1 MTTEYLL
8 EREVDRVLA
17 ALMPQNELI
26 MRVIL
31 HTGMRIS
38 DVLALRTDQLCSSG
52 WYVEQKT
59 GKKRR
64 YGLPKQLLAAIKAQ
78 AGPIWAFTGRV
89 SPEKHKTRQAVWA
102 DVKRASRA
110 FRMPQNVGTHSAR
123 KVYAVQLMEKY
134 GDIKRVQRALNHSSP
149 CITAIYAMSDQ
160 LLSRK
165 LERRKI
171 RSKKRKTAGD
181 V

>member
-8 EREVDRVLA
+8 AKEVDRVLA
-17 ALMPQNELI
+17 ALMPQNQLI

-31 HTGMRIS
+31 HTGMRVS
-38 DVLALRTDQLCSSG
+38 DVLALRTDQLSVSG
-52 WYVEQKT
+52 WYIEQKT

-64 YGLPKQLLAAIKAQ
+64 YGLPRPLLSAIKAQ
-78 AGPIWAFTGRV
+78 AGPIWAFSGRTD
-89 SPEKHKTRQAVWA
+89 PTKHKTRQAVWA

-123 KVYAVQLMEKY
+123 KVYAVELMAKY
-134 GDIKRVQRALNHSSP
+134 GDIERVQKALNHSSP

-160 LLSRK
+160 LL
-165 LERRKI
+165 ERRLASGM
-171 RSKKRKTAGD
+171 RKRPR
-181 V
+181 

>member
-1 MTTEYLL
+1 MRTEYLL
-8 EREVDRVLA
+8 AREVDRVLS
-17 ALMPQNELI
+17 ALMPQNALI

-38 DVLALRTDQLCSSG
+38 DVLALRTDQLATSG

-64 YGLPKQLLAAIKAQ
+64 YGLPKPLLEAIKAQ
-78 AGPIWAFTGRV
+78 AGPVWAFSGR
-89 SPEKHKTRQAVWA
+89 SDPTKHKTRQAVWA

-123 KVYAVQLMEKY
+123 KVYAVELMAKY
-134 GDIKRVQRALNHSSP
+134 GDIERVQRALNHSSP
-149 CITAIYAMSDQ
+149 CITAVYAMSDQ
-160 LLSRK
+160 LL
-165 LERRKI
+165 ERRLAS
-171 RSKKRKTAGD
+171 RQRPR
-181 V
+181 

>member
-1 MTTEYLL
+1 MRTEYLL
-8 EREVDRVLA
+8 AREVDRVLA
-17 ALMPQNELI
+17 ALMPQNALI

-38 DVLALRTDQLCSSG
+38 DVLALRTDQLATSG

-64 YGLPKQLLAAIKAQ
+64 YGLPKPLLEAIKAQ
-78 AGPIWAFTGRV
+78 AGPVWAFSGR
-89 SPEKHKTRQAVWA
+89 SDPTKHKTRQAVWA

-123 KVYAVQLMEKY
+123 KVYAVELMAKY
-134 GDIKRVQRALNHSSP
+134 GDIERVQRALNHSSP
-149 CITAIYAMSDQ
+149 CITAVYAMSDQ
-160 LLSRK
+160 LL
-165 LERRKI
+165 ERRLAS
-171 RSKKRKTAGD
+171 RQRPR
-181 V
+181 

>member
-8 EREVDRVLA
+8 AKEVDRVLS
-17 ALMPQNELI
+17 ALMPQNQLI

-31 HTGMRIS
+31 HTGMRVS
-38 DVLALRTDQLCSSG
+38 DVLALRTDQLSAAG
-52 WYVEQKT
+52 WYIEQKT

-64 YGLPKQLLAAIKAQ
+64 YGLPRPLLNAIKAQ
-78 AGPIWAFTGRV
+78 AGPIWAFSGRTD
-89 SPEKHKTRQAVWA
+89 PTKHKTRQAVWA

-123 KVYAVQLMEKY
+123 KVYAVELMAKY
-134 GDIKRVQRALNHSSP
+134 GDIERVQRALNHSSP

-160 LLSRK
+160 LL
-165 LERRKI
+165 ERRLASGM
-171 RSKKRKTAGD
+171 RKRPR
-181 V
+181 

>member
-1 MTTEYLL
+1 MKTEYLL

-31 HTGMRIS
+31 HTGMRIG
-38 DVLALRTDQLCSSG
+38 DVLSLRTDQLAMSG
-52 WYVEQKT
+52 WYTEQKT

-64 YGLPKQLLAAIKAQ
+64 YGLPKPLFEAIKAQ
-78 AGPIWAFTGRV
+78 AGPVWAFSGRL
-89 SPEKHKTRQAVWA
+89 SPLQHKTRQAVWA

-123 KVYAVQLMEKY
+123 KVYAVELMERY
-134 GDIKRVQRALNHSSP
+134 HDIRKVQMALNHSSP
-149 CITAIYAMSDQ
+149 YITAIYAMSDQ
-160 LLSRK
+160 LLQRR
-165 LERRKI
+165 LEKRGS
-171 RSKKRKTAGD
+171 RSKRKPPGQK

>member
-1 MTTEYLL
+1 MRTEYLL
-8 EREVDRVLA
+8 AREVDRVLA
-17 ALMPQNELI
+17 ALMPQNALI

-38 DVLALRTDQLCSSG
+38 DVLALRTDQLATSG

-64 YGLPKQLLAAIKAQ
+64 YGLPKPLLEAIKAQ
-78 AGPIWAFTGRV
+78 AGPVWAFSGR
-89 SPEKHKTRQAVWA
+89 SDPTKHKTRQAVWA

-123 KVYAVQLMEKY
+123 KVYAVELMAKY
-134 GDIKRVQRALNHSSP
+134 GDIERVQRALNHSSP
-149 CITAIYAMSDQ
+149 CITAVYAMSDQ
-160 LLSRK
+160 LL
-165 LERRKI
+165 ERRLAS
-171 RSKKRKTAGD
+171 RHRPR
-181 V
+181 